1 MIDWSSP
8 VTWDRFWQIV
18 ALLICIAALGTE
30 IMGWSTYV
38 PRRMR
43 EGG

>member
-1 MIDWSSP
+1 MNWNAREF
-8 VTWDRFWQIV
+8 WERFWQIV
-18 ALLICIAALGTE
+18 ALLIRVAAIATE

-43 EGG
+43 EAG

>member
-1 MIDWSSP
+1 VIDWNSP

-18 ALLICIAALGTE
+18 ALLICIAAIGTE

-38 PRRMR
+38 PARMR